1 MKSLKGKVIL
11 PLVLIVVIS
20 IISSVCSI
28 ISINRVGN
36 AGDEIVKKNVPV
48 IISLDAISANIEEM
62 QQLLLNYSSTGRSVT
77 RLHTNSS
84 LPSRTNILKITL
96 IP

>member
-36 AGDEIVKKNVPV
+36 AGDEIVK
-48 IISLDAISANIEEM
+48 L
-62 QQLLLNYSSTGRSVT
+62 RSYHSVD
-77 RLHTNSS
+77 
-84 LPSRTNILKITL
+84 
-96 IP
+96 

>member
-48 IISLDAISANIEEM
+48 IISLDEISANIEEM
-62 QQLLLNYSSTGRSVT
+62 QQLLLN
-77 RLHTNSS
+77 
-84 LPSRTNILKITL
+84 
-96 IP
+96 